1 MQIAAASAKG
11 ILFEGATFQVLCIRR
26 LSKRINATAAPA
38 VTKLNTVKVIEA
50 IEVPPN
56 NWVMSFSKP
65 ELIDAEPLGTNIP
78 I

>member
-1 MQIAAASAKG
+1 MQIATASAKG

-38 VTKLNTVKVIEA
+38 VTKLNTVNVIEA
-50 IEVPPN
+50 IDVPPN
-56 NWVMSFSKP
+56 NWVMLLAKP
-65 ELIDAEPLGTNIP
+65 GLIGAESLGMNIP